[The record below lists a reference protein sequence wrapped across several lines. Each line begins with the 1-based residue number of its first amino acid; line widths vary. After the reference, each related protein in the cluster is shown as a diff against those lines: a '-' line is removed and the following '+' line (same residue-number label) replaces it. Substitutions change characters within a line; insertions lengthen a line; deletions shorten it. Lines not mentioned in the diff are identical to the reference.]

1 MVQVPDEG
9 SPLKST
15 VPLGKRHVGCVIVP
29 VIGAVGTIGAAL
41 IVADVVGDET
51 HPLAFVTVNVY
62 VVPAVNPAKV
72 PVVPVP
78 VDVVPPG
85 LAVNVHVP
93 EAGKPLKSTLPVLTE
108 QLGCVIVPTIGVV
121 AGDGAAFKSALVDAE
136 EVQPLAFVTVKV

>member
-1 MVQVPDEG
+1 
-9 SPLKST
+9 
-15 VPLGKRHVGCVIVP
+15 VIVP
-29 VIGAVGTIGAAL
+29 VIGVFAGVGAAFRA
-41 IVADVVGDET
+41 ADVVAVEVQ
-51 HPLAFVTVNVY
+51 PPAFVTVNVY